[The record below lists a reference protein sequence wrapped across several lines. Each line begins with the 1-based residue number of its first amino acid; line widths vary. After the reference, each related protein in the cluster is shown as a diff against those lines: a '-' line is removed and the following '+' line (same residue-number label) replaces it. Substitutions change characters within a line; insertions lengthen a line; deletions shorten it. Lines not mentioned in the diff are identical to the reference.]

1 MTHAGIS
8 LQPATEAKGTSCMVP
23 NAAPSNWRCQPCA
36 VALVEPETK
45 LRTEDKCEETQVIFL
60 WNRIDVIH
68 MTSLYILS
76 FSKISS
82 TKSVALKI
90 FQLTGVAADDRD
102 PECCADHC
110 HLDDQLLESA
120 GMWILFEMMY
130 PRGCF
135 KRRMGWTSNSPW
147 TSKNTQHPL

>member
-1 MTHAGIS
+1 M
-8 LQPATEAKGTSCMVP
+8 
-23 NAAPSNWRCQPCA
+23 
-36 VALVEPETK
+36 EPETK
-45 LRTEDKCEETQVIFL
+45 LTTEDKCEETQVIFL

-120 GMWILFEMMY
+120 GMWILFEN
-130 PRGCF
+130 GLNQQQSLNLQ
-135 KRRMGWTSNSPW
+135 KHSTSSII
-147 TSKNTQHPL
+147 TSK